1 MTVCVS
7 RLRKVSIVLINRCFE
22 KIYEL
27 FIRANETVCLM
38 TSDCDRK
45 IKTDCAKVT
54 SAHNMGLTMYDSL
67 CLGTQNSTGIH
78 CPN

>member
-1 MTVCVS
+1 M
-7 RLRKVSIVLINRCFE
+7 
-22 KIYEL
+22 
-27 FIRANETVCLM
+27 ANETVCLM
-38 TSDCDRK
+38 TRDCDRK

-54 SAHNMGLTMYDSL
+54 SARNMGLTMYDSL